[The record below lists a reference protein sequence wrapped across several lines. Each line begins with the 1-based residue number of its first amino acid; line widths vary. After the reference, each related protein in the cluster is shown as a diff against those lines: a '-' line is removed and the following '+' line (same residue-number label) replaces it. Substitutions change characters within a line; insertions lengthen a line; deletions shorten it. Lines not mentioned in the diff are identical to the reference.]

1 MPLLLLNPWGLLALA
16 GLPVILAI
24 HLLRRQS
31 REVRASTLFLLDK
44 IPTSKEGGRRL
55 QNLRQT
61 LPLWLQLAAVC
72 VLALMLAQ
80 PRWIDQASQAQIAI
94 VMDSSASMGAF
105 REKALQ
111 TLDKLMTA
119 QSRQA
124 VTVDWTILSSDGSR
138 LAAGSKREEILKK
151 VTENWQPTLRHHD
164 PTDALRIASSTIR
177 SEENPVIYLT
187 DHTSETDR
195 PDIQWIAC
203 GEPLDNAAFVGCTV
217 QDDKWSALV
226 RNFSPRDRTIRWR
239 IKGEESPW
247 QELAL
252 KAGSLATLEGSFAA
266 NSDRIA
272 LELEPDVLTIDNLL
286 PIVKPQP
293 KILNL
298 ALSTSDENTLGQ
310 RISRLAE
317 PVTRDPSQPTDITIA
332 TYDPLSPSLPSG
344 NAIIF
349 VQDPAASQK
358 PLTAPL
364 VTQNTPLMT
373 DLNWQGL
380 RVRNTLGLPFKTT
393 DTPLLWQGTRP
404 LIFLRSTPEGR
415 QLILN
420 FDLTTSNLSQL
431 PAFPIL
437 LHRFL
442 EEIRKTKPTFEAR
455 NLDTNQPLTLPGHG
469 KLTTPTTPD
478 FLTIPSPQ
486 NTPLLTASAQFLD
499 PAESDLQR
507 SGTSTTSTTDF
518 NKIEKHQINAVA
530 IDLILSSLLLGL
542 LLVNWNLTS
551 QGSSRNHPMGGIKGI

>member
-31 REVRASTLFLLDK
+31 REVRASTLFLLEK

-80 PRWIDQASQAQIAI
+80 PRWIDQASQAKVAI

-105 REKALQ
+105 REKALDA
-111 TLDKLMTA
+111 LDELMTA

-124 VTVDWTILSSDGSR
+124 AIVEWTILSSDGSR
-138 LAAGSKREEILKK
+138 LAAGSNREEILKK
-151 VTENWQPTLRHHD
+151 VTENWQPALRHHD
-164 PTDALRIASSTIR
+164 PTDALRIARATIH
-177 SEENPVIYLT
+177 SEESPLIYLT
-187 DHTSETDR
+187 DHAAETER

-217 QDDKWSALV
+217 QDGKWSALI

-239 IKGEESPW
+239 IKGEETPW
-247 QELAL
+247 QELSL
-252 KAGSLATLEGSFAA
+252 KAGGLATLEGAFPA

-272 LELEPDVLTIDNLL
+272 IELEPDALAIDNLL
-286 PIVKPQP
+286 PIVKPHP

-298 ALSTSDENTLGQ
+298 SLSTSDENTLGQ

-317 PVTRDPSQPTDITIA
+317 PVTRDPSQPADVTIA
-332 TYDPLSPSLPSG
+332 TYDPLSPSLPAG

-349 VQDPAASQK
+349 VQDPSSQQK

-364 VTQNTPLMT
+364 VTENTPLMA

-393 DTPLLWQGTRP
+393 DIPLLWQGTRP
-404 LIFLRSTPEGR
+404 LIFLRPTPEGR

-420 FDLTTSNLSQL
+420 FDLASSNLTQL

-442 EEIRKTKPTFEAR
+442 EEIRQTKPTFEAR
-455 NLDTNQPLTLPGHG
+455 NLDTNQPLTLPNHSPI
-469 KLTTPTTPD
+469 TTPPTPD
-478 FLTIPSPQ
+478 FLTISTPK

-499 PAESDLQR
+499 PSESDLQQAA
-507 SGTSTTSTTDF
+507 STLHRKPQTPLIENHHQAGALLDFLLATLFTTLLLA
-518 NKIEKHQINAVA
+518 NWRCTTQQRHL
-530 IDLILSSLLLGL
+530 DLI
-542 LLVNWNLTS
+542 
-551 QGSSRNHPMGGIKGI
+551 